1 MVTTMMSLETKKAV
15 PMLHG
20 LREAIES
27 YQRRT
32 AVGAK

>member
-15 PMLHG
+15 PMPHG
-20 LREAIES
+20 LRETIES